1 MISDI
6 FQNRFVVTDE
16 VNNKGSMSYNNM
28 KKFTSWTPVTLPED
42 IVSYLYQAAI
52 DNSMGRRL
60 VIYQMDKM
68 SEKPPPNVS
77 NIDNA
82 VVIKFIS
89 MAVAVYNSDL
99 SVPPCHRATVAPTS
113 LAFGM
118 CTSFHR
124 NANKVRAG

>member
-82 VVIKFIS
+82 VVINFIS

-99 SVPPCHRATVAPTS
+99 SVPPCHRGPDVA
-113 LAFGM
+113 GV
-118 CTSFHR
+118 R
-124 NANKVRAG
+124 NVQILPPER